1 MNHYIFDIKT
11 EETISINKAKDLF
24 QQLVNLLNLNVL
36 AKKEHIFSNWWFTIF
51 RLLAESH
58 LSAHYRIENNYLA
71 LDIYSCRNLEDYEE
85 EITNLIKLLWNFK
98 ITKLDRR
105 V

>member
-36 AKKEHIFSNWWFTIF
+36 AKKEHIFLN
-51 RLLAESH
+51 
-58 LSAHYRIENNYLA
+58 
-71 LDIYSCRNLEDYEE
+71 
-85 EITNLIKLLWNFK
+85 
-98 ITKLDRR
+98 
-105 V
+105 

>member
-11 EETISINKAKDLF
+11 KKTISINEVKGLF
-24 QQLVNLLNLNVL
+24 QQLVDLLNLNVL

-51 RLLAESH
+51 RLLSESH

-71 LDIYSCRNLEDYEE
+71 LDIYSCRNLENYEK
-85 EITNLIKLLWNFK
+85 EITDLIKFLWDFR
-98 ITKLDRR
+98 ITKLDRSY
-105 V
+105 